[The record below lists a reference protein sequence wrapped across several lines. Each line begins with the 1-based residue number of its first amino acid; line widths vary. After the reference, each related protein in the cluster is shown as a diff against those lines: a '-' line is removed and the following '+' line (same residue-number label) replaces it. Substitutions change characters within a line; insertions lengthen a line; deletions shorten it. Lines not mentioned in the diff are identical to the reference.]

1 MVYCLYAQILSLKE
15 IVAYFG
21 SRPSGLVAVDC
32 GELYQPC
39 GFLIAPQVVSQ
50 HEAWSLTS
58 HVQEAVQLTS

>member
-39 GFLIAPQVVSQ
+39 GFLIAPQVVS
-50 HEAWSLTS
+50 LT
-58 HVQEAVQLTS
+58 